1 MSKIPTVEEWLYPAG
16 VPEKEL
22 DHYLE
27 IVKYAELVRAETLN
41 LAAKKATMLKDLGED
56 EKGNWIIEKLQSY
69 NDEEGYPI
77 YIDKQSILDLI
88 THPNLE
94 IK

>member
-1 MSKIPTVEEWLYPAG
+1 MSKSKIPTVEEWLYPAG

-27 IVKYAELVRAETLN
+27 IVKYAELVKAETLKV
-41 LAAKKATMLKDLGED
+41 AADKS
-56 EKGNWIIEKLQSY
+56 IETGSLSLR
-69 NDEEGYPI
+69 
-77 YIDKQSILDLI
+77 KQSILDLV

>member
-27 IVKYAELVRAETLN
+27 IVKYAELVRAETLKV
-41 LAAKKATMLKDLGED
+41 AAQEAYCSMEHP
-56 EKGNWIIEKLQSY
+56 
-69 NDEEGYPI
+69 DEENGLEESE
-77 YIDKQSILDLI
+77 YIVIKSSILDLV